1 MIIGPSKW
9 ILMQVEL
16 MTKEHFTELY
26 KRIEAVKD
34 LVSTV
39 LSKEN
44 GRRYYNNE
52 ELAKALNVSTKT
64 LQNWRDEGAIEFT
77 QKGSIIIYTQE
88 NVDDFLEKYKIKR
101 YKLKCY

>member
-1 MIIGPSKW
+1 
-9 ILMQVEL
+9 MQVEL
-16 MTKEHFTELY
+16 LTKEHITELN
-26 KRIEAVKD
+26 KRIESLKE

-39 LSKEN
+39 LSKEC

-88 NVDDFLEKYKIKR
+88 NVDDFLNNHRIKR
-101 YKLKCY
+101 HKLSY

>member
-1 MIIGPSKW
+1 
-9 ILMQVEL
+9 MQVEL
-16 MTKEHFTELY
+16 LTKEHFTELN
-26 KRIEAVKD
+26 KRIESLKE

-39 LSKEN
+39 LSKEC

-88 NVDDFLEKYKIKR
+88 NVDDFLNNHRIKR
-101 YKLKCY
+101 HKLSY